1 MGIAEPKEELQK
13 LLEFGAAGGEAEQL
27 RVVSVVS
34 YRGLGKTTLAM
45 VVFDS
50 FDDVPCRAWV
60 VASGCKDVRALL
72 QEIYSKLPG
81 EKEDNTTSSLAELG
95 KYLSTHLGE
104 QQK

>member
-1 MGIAEPKEELQK
+1 
-13 LLEFGAAGGEAEQL
+13 
-27 RVVSVVS
+27 VVSVVGC
-34 YRGLGKTTLAM
+34 RGLGKTTLAK

-60 VASGCKDVRALL
+60 VASDCKDVRALL

-81 EKEDNTTSSLAELG
+81 EKEDTTTSSLAELG
-95 KYLSTHLGE
+95 KYLSAHLGE